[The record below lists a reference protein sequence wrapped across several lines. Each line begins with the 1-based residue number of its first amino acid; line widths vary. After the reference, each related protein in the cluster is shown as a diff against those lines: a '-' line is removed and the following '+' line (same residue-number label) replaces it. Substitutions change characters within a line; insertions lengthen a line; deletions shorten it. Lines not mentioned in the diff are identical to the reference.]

1 MWLAIKAVFF
11 DIDGTLLTDS
21 RTVRRSTISAITS
34 LKKRGILVGLATGRD
49 PRFVLKYM
57 ASLGLDIAVAY
68 NGQYIFSRDAV
79 IREQELAETD
89 AKSIID
95 YAKAHKKDVAL
106 GRATGYAGSSILN
119 MGMGNFSYMVTRIV
133 PKSWTS
139 SINFIFNRLVRKV
152 NPQTKEELYALL
164 GEPIYQILI
173 LSTEGEM
180 KKLRRTFPNLNFTRS
195 SSYATDVISKGM
207 SKLEGIK
214 LVAAHYG
221 FELDQVMVFGDS
233 NNDVEMLSGI
243 PKSVAMGNATRK
255 AKKSAAY
262 VTASNNKDGILQAM
276 EHFGVLEGED
286 E

>member
-79 IREQELAETD
+79 IHEQELAETD

-106 GRATGYAGSSILN
+106 GRATGYVGSSILN

-133 PKSWTS
+133 PRSWTS